1 MSHLSLTVGA
11 QAGVHRTSVIR
22 NGQMLGVAE
31 QRSRGAV
38 SSGSMQLLGEAK
50 LQLFYNDGNNARA
63 RARLHMALAGP
74 AYCVFVKWDCSV
86 VQRNAWCVPCGPWPG
101 LPALSAKQGRWAAQ
115 RCGVVTAA

>member
-1 MSHLSLTVGA
+1 MGA

-38 SSGSMQLLGEAK
+38 SSGSMQLLGEAR

-63 RARLHMALAGP
+63 RAWPRSAELHRTWLWRSWQGP
-74 AYCVFVKWDCSV
+74 AHFM
-86 VQRNAWCVPCGPWPG
+86 
-101 LPALSAKQGRWAAQ
+101 
-115 RCGVVTAA
+115 

>member
-63 RARLHMALAGP
+63 RAQLHMALAGP
-74 AYCVFVKWDCSV
+74 CLLCARQV
-86 VQRNAWCVPCGPWPG
+86 G
-101 LPALSAKQGRWAAQ
+101 LQCRSAKCMVRAMWAMAGLASAQ
-115 RCGVVTAA
+115 SQSRPAGLLSGGG